1 MLKLKLCFKYTILST
16 TIIEMTKTSFVD
28 KTQGQCDDQSFKSL
42 SQTCVDFEN
51 HFALLERIHT

>member
-1 MLKLKLCFKYTILST
+1 M
-16 TIIEMTKTSFVD
+16 IEMTKTSFVD